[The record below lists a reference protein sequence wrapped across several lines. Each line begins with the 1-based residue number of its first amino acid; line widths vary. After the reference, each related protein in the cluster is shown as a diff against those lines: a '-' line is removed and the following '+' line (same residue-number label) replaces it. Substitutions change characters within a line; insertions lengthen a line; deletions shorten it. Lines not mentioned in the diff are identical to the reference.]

1 MVEHDVVG
9 SRMERCAFLVHL
21 RDSVHL
27 IGMVNGAAT
36 SRRAD
41 TPLPADWIWEKIR
54 KEMITAIRH

>member
-27 IGMVNGAAT
+27 IGMVNGAAHQPQGGHAAA
-36 SRRAD
+36 RRLD
-41 TPLPADWIWEKIR
+41 LGED
-54 KEMITAIRH
+54 